1 MADHKRIAHDLGNL
15 AYRLTLLAENLR
27 SQIQDEARRDQ
38 AVALLADTAA
48 RLREAASSLGE
59 EGSDA

>member
-38 AVALLADTAA
+38 ADRPGSPGPGLTLALRT
-48 RLREAASSLGE
+48 R
-59 EGSDA
+59 